1 MRIMMMLSILLAA
14 AARGEFLRADLSIF
28 GMD

>member
-1 MRIMMMLSILLAA
+1 MRLIFLIVALALS
-14 AARGEFLRADLSIF
+14 ARAEFLRADLSIF

>member
-1 MRIMMMLSILLAA
+1 MRLIILILGLAVS
-14 AARGEFLRADLSIF
+14 ARAEFLRADLSIF

>member
-1 MRIMMMLSILLAA
+1 MRSMMMLFLMAVG
-14 AARGEFLRADLSIF
+14 ARAEFLRADLSIF

>member
-1 MRIMMMLSILLAA
+1 MRFIILTLVLVVS
-14 AARGEFLRADLSIF
+14 ARAEFLRADLSIF